1 MKFKQ
6 LFKQLVNEEEVS
18 ADMPAPIT
26 TAPHSNVARHD
37 SGVLVQQKR
46 DFYARIFLQFKRD
59 LDQHYADFMKEW
71 VPIEQKMQAAE
82 EKDTTGK
89 AISSD
94 ALQEVSNIRKRIQMI
109 ENVFKLENR
118 S

>member
-6 LFKQLVNEEEVS
+6 LFKQLMNEEEVT
-18 ADMPAPIT
+18 ADLPASIT
-26 TAPHSNVARHD
+26 TAPHSNIARHD

-59 LDQHYADFMKEW
+59 LDQHYADFMREW

-82 EKDTTGK
+82 EKDVEGK
-89 AISSD
+89 SISSD
-94 ALQEVSNIRKRIQMI
+94 ALEDISNIRKRIQMI